1 MCYTTRRRASQVV
14 IGLWALVLM
23 GDAQDAQLA
32 NNRSDVVLIQSA
44 IQGAKTL
51 LREIDHS
58 ILRLGKPAARALA
71 RVGRVGFFSSYPRL
85 GVVSASGSSEPGT
98 ASDGDGESREES
110 APAPPPPTSDVSPG
124 SRPTAHTTRR
134 RGPGGGA
141 ASDAGGASAARR
153 PAGSR
158 VESG

>member
-1 MCYTTRRRASQVV
+1 M

-98 ASDGDGESREES
+98 ASDGDGDSREES
-110 APAPPPPTSDVSPG
+110 APAPPPPLL
-124 SRPTAHTTRR
+124 
-134 RGPGGGA
+134 A
-141 ASDAGGASAARR
+141 ASDSEDPEAETT
-153 PAGSR
+153 PSR
-158 VESG
+158 G